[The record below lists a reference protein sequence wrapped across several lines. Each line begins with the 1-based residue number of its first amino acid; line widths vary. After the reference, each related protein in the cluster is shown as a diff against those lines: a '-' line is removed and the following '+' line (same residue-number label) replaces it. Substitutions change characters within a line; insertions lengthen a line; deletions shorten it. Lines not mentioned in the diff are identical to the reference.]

1 MRHVILNFHGLGAPD
16 QRPLEPG
23 EDRYWIDA
31 QVLRDTID
39 LSQQMRDKVDVK
51 FTFDDGNLSDFT
63 IGAPLLNAAGIS
75 AQFFVLADRIDQ
87 PGSLST
93 AQIRE
98 LVAQGHQIGSHG
110 AAHVN
115 WKTADLDRELGSD
128 TRQKIADAAG
138 TPITQAA
145 IPFGAY
151 NGRVVRALRDAGY
164 TQCYSSDGGAYDKS
178 QYPIPRTSIRAD
190 MTMDD
195 IKAIILGHEPA
206 KTRVRRALAHFIKK
220 RV

>member
-1 MRHVILNFHGLGAPD
+1 MRHVILNFHGLGVPD
-16 QRPLEPG
+16 LRDLEPG
-23 EDRYWIDA
+23 EDRYWVSPDIL
-31 QVLRDTID
+31 QGTIA
-39 LSQQMRDKVDVK
+39 LSQQLRDQVDVK

-63 IGAPLLNAAGIS
+63 IGAPLLDDAGIT

-87 PGSLST
+87 SGSLDT
-93 AQIRE
+93 AHLRD
-98 LVAQGHQIGSHG
+98 LTARGHQIGLHG

-115 WKTADLDRELGSD
+115 WKTADLSRELGSD
-128 TRQKIADAAG
+128 TRKKIENAAG

-151 NGRVVRALRDAGY
+151 NRRVIRGLKTAGY
-164 TQCYSSDGGAYDKS
+164 TQCYSSDGGAYRTS

-190 MTMDD
+190 MTLDN
-195 IKAIILGHEPA
+195 IESILLGREPM
-206 KTRVRRALAHFIKK
+206 KTRLRRNLAYFVKK